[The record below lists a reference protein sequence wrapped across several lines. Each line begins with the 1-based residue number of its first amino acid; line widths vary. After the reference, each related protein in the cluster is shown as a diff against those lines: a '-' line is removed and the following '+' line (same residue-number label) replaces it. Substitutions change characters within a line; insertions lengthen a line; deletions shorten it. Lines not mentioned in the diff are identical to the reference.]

1 LIRSLTSKEI
11 ERKRLLVS
19 KFKEDA
25 INHIE
30 IQEFMA
36 ILEKEKHIGEEER
49 EKGGGGML
57 VFAISSLISHLSEYL
72 KSQSE
77 IQEEYVSSINI
88 NIDTVG
94 LFDALFMY
102 SSGVCLITMNS
113 HLPIFCL
120 EIML

>member
-1 LIRSLTSKEI
+1 LTTSLTSKEI

-30 IQEFMA
+30 IQELIA
-36 ILEKEKHIGEEER
+36 ILEKEKYIAEEE
-49 EKGGGGML
+49 EEEEDGGDGML

-77 IQEEYVSSINI
+77 IKEEQ
-88 NIDTVG
+88 
-94 LFDALFMY
+94 L
-102 SSGVCLITMNS
+102 
-113 HLPIFCL
+113 
-120 EIML
+120 

>member
-36 ILEKEKHIGEEER
+36 ILEKEKHIEEEER
-49 EKGGGGML
+49 EKGGCGML

-77 IQEEYVSSINI
+77 IQEE
-88 NIDTVG
+88 
-94 LFDALFMY
+94 
-102 SSGVCLITMNS
+102 
-113 HLPIFCL
+113 
-120 EIML
+120 